1 MSTVKFKAQI
11 AYEDLYV
18 QPLILAALKARLPK
32 ESYVLVD
39 SVDGLDTPL
48 LQILQYESL
57 SFELALSHPERMLL
71 NAYVI
76 RKALIRKHFLAMTV
90 DTWIKK
96 HPESILKS
104 NVQPSYGFEL
114 DYAEF
119 LDEALLEAYELRES
133 LEANLEKEPDQQQWW
148 ILKPSMSD
156 RAQGIRIFSTLEELT
171 AIFEGWEEEGEEEEE
186 EEEEAEDLAEDVT
199 KAHVSTSSLRH
210 FVVQPYVH
218 PPFLVE
224 NPKGVESPKFH
235 IRTYVVA
242 VGALKVYVYRPM
254 LALFAA
260 KAYEPPWSDSD
271 LHRHL
276 TNTCLQGSNPAENSV
291 QEFWALDST
300 FMSLSDDLKETIF
313 SQICKITG
321 ELFEAASRSM
331 LVHFQAIPCS
341 FEIFGLDF
349 LLDSAGQAWLLEV
362 NAFPDFKQTGSEL
375 DHVIQGLWEDVMDVA
390 VKPFFEISTLDESK
404 DSSSIVKV
412 LDIDLGR
419 R

>member
-1 MSTVKFKAQI
+1 MSGLRFKAQI
-11 AYEDLYV
+11 AYEDSYV
-18 QPLILAALKARLPK
+18 QPLILAALKARLPE

-39 SVDGLDTPL
+39 SADDSDAPL

-57 SFELALSHPERMLL
+57 SFELALSHPERTLL

-90 DTWIKK
+90 DVWIKK
-96 HPESILKS
+96 HPESVLKS
-104 NVQPSYGFEL
+104 NVQPSYDFEL

-133 LEANLEKEPDQQQWW
+133 VEANLEKEPKDQQWW

-156 RAQGIRIFSTLEELT
+156 RAQGIRLFSTLEELT
-171 AIFEGWEEEGEEEEE
+171 IIFEDWEEDEDEENDDG
-186 EEEEAEDLAEDVT
+186 AEDEDSAEDVT
-199 KAHVSTSSLRH
+199 QAHISTSSLRH
-210 FVVQPYVH
+210 FVVQPYIH
-218 PPFLVE
+218 PPFLIRSPNGE
-224 NPKGVESPKFH
+224 ESPKFH

-260 KAYEPPWSDSD
+260 KSYEPPWSDND

-276 TNTCLQGSNPAENSV
+276 TNTCLQGSTPAENSV
-291 QEFWALDST
+291 QEFWS
-300 FMSLSDDLKETIF
+300 MSVSDDLKEKVF
-313 SQICKITG
+313 SQICNITG

-331 LVHFQAIPCS
+331 SIHFQAIPCS

-349 LLDSAGQAWLLEV
+349 LLDSTGQAWLLEV
-362 NAFPDFKQTGSEL
+362 NAFPDFKQTGNEL
-375 DHVIQGLWEDVMDVA
+375 NHLVQGLWENVIDVA
-390 VKPFFEISTLDESK
+390 VKPFFKISTVDASEEET
-404 DSSSIVKV
+404 SIVKV